1 MNDFTKQLKDNLGKK
16 STPLSGQE
24 QDALWDSIA
33 TQLDVSGQEQ
43 DALWESIANQLDAD
57 DLKANHMKS
66 RRRIAG
72 YTSVAIIVA
81 FLGWFLYPNTE
92 LPIDAKEIQKQAHAS
107 DVSTSEAL
115 SKTLT
120 QGTSFIGET
129 PALSANSDGIFES
142 TSDGVFDAAANETQ
156 KSSVAEP
163 PAIVGNERL
172 AIHASVAST
181 KDYSTSYS
189 EENTEFDT
197 ELTSMDLLRFMD
209 LKNPPESLQQPVAEL
224 APMAPSYDEKSSGN
238 EGPDRSFNLR
248 MFQGPTWSKFSY
260 LEQDGINL
268 LAQNDNMKSDG
279 SWSVGGMIEF
289 NALQQN
295 WGVGIEWNEFIHQLN
310 YQGTF
315 EQFNIIDDVL
325 LQVEV
330 DPNSGDTLNS
340 VIGSA
345 EVLVLVQRRV
355 VHHNR
360 LRTVTIPLE
369 WQKQWSFTPILHGGI
384 AFGALVHW
392 RTLVSGRTFTEKE
405 GTFVDYSDSEFPS
418 NLIYVAPMFRMH
430 STYDIAPDL
439 SIELSARISSM
450 KYSSSQTSDLPDQI
464 GQFNGRLLTG
474 NLSFGVTRVIQY
486 KRKKLRNR
494 L

>member
-1 MNDFTKQLKDNLGKK
+1 MNDFIKQLQDNLGKK
-16 STPLSGQE
+16 PTHLSGQE
-24 QDALWDSIA
+24 QDALWGSIA
-33 TQLDVSGQEQ
+33 TQLDVSAQEQ
-43 DALWESIANQLDAD
+43 DALWESIAMQLDAD
-57 DLKANHMKS
+57 DLKVNRMWS

-72 YTSVAIIVA
+72 YTSLAVIVA
-81 FLGWFLYPNTE
+81 FLGWLLYPNPE
-92 LPIDAKEIQKQAHAS
+92 SPIVARKIQKKAQVS
-107 DVSTSEAL
+107 DVSDPEAQ
-115 SKTLT
+115 SKPLT

-129 PALSANSDGIFES
+129 PALSANSDG
-142 TSDGVFDAAANETQ
+142 VFDSTLDGIFDVAANETQ

-163 PAIVGNERL
+163 PGIVGNERL
-172 AIHASVAST
+172 AIHASSAST

-197 ELTSMDLLRFMD
+197 ELTSMYLLRFMD
-209 LKNPPESLQQPVAEL
+209 VKNPPESLQKPFAEL
-224 APMAPSYDEKSSGN
+224 AQMAPSYDEKSSGN
-238 EGPDRSFNLR
+238 ERPDRSFNLR

-268 LAQNDNMKSDG
+268 LAQNDNMKSDE

-289 NALQQN
+289 DALQQN

-330 DPNSGDTLNS
+330 DQNSGDTLNS

-360 LRTVTIPLE
+360 LRTITIPLE

-384 AFGALVHW
+384 ALGALVHW
-392 RTLVSGRTFTEKE
+392 RALITGLTFTENE
-405 GTFVDYSDSEFPS
+405 GDFVNYSDSEFPS
-418 NLIYVAPMFRMH
+418 NRISVAPMFRMH

-450 KYSSSQTSDLPDQI
+450 KYASLPDQN

-474 NLSFGVTRVIQY
+474 NLSFGVTRVIRY
-486 KRKKLRNR
+486 KRKVR
-494 L
+494 LLN

>member
-1 MNDFTKQLKDNLGKK
+1 MNDFIKQLQDNLGKK
-16 STPLSGQE
+16 PTPISGQE
-24 QDALWDSIA
+24 QGALWGSIA
-33 TQLDVSGQEQ
+33 TQLDVSAQEQ
-43 DALWESIANQLDAD
+43 DALWESIAMQLDAD
-57 DLKANHMKS
+57 DLKVNRMWS

-72 YTSVAIIVA
+72 YTSVAVIVA
-81 FLGWFLYPNTE
+81 FLGWLLYPNPEST
-92 LPIDAKEIQKQAHAS
+92 IVAKKIQKQAQVS
-107 DVSTSEAL
+107 DVSDPEAL
-115 SKTLT
+115 SKPLT
-120 QGTSFIGET
+120 QGTSFIDET
-129 PALSANSDGIFES
+129 PALSANSDGVFDS
-142 TSDGVFDAAANETQ
+142 TLDGIFDAAANETQ

-163 PAIVGNERL
+163 PGIVGNERL
-172 AIHASVAST
+172 AIHASSAST

-197 ELTSMDLLRFMD
+197 ELTSMYLLRFMD
-209 LKNPPESLQQPVAEL
+209 VKNPPESLQKPVTKL
-224 APMAPSYDEKSSGN
+224 AQMTPSYDEKSRGN
-238 EGPDRSFNLR
+238 ERPDRSFNLR

-268 LAQNDNMKSDG
+268 LAQNDNMKSDE

-289 NALQQN
+289 DALQQN

-315 EQFNIIDDVL
+315 EQFKFIDDVL

-330 DPNSGDTLNS
+330 DQNSGDTLNS

-384 AFGALVHW
+384 ALGALVHW
-392 RTLVSGRTFTEKE
+392 RTLITGLTFTENE
-405 GTFVDYSDSEFPS
+405 GDFVNYSDSEFPS
-418 NLIYVAPMFRMH
+418 NRISVAPMFRMH

-439 SIELSARISSM
+439 CIELSARISSM
-450 KYSSSQTSDLPDQI
+450 KYASLPDQN

-474 NLSFGVTRVIQY
+474 NLSFGVTRVIRY
-486 KRKKLRNR
+486 KRKVR
-494 L
+494 LLN

>member
-1 MNDFTKQLKDNLGKK
+1 MNDFTKQLKDNLEKK

-57 DLKANHMKS
+57 DLKANHMKT

-81 FLGWFLYPNTE
+81 YLGWFLYPNTE

-392 RTLVSGRTFTEKE
+392 RTLITGLTFTEKE
-405 GTFVDYSDSEFPS
+405 GDFVNYSDSEFPS

>member
-16 STPLSGQE
+16 STPLSGPE

-81 FLGWFLYPNTE
+81 FLGWFLYPNAE
-92 LPIDAKEIQKQAHAS
+92 LPIDAKEIQKQAKAS

-115 SKTLT
+115 SKSLSK
-120 QGTSFIGET
+120 GTSFNGET
-129 PALSANSDGIFES
+129 PALSAN
-142 TSDGVFDAAANETQ
+142 SDGVFDAAANETQ

-172 AIHASVAST
+172 AINASLASTKEAST

-189 EENTEFDT
+189 EGNTEIDT
-197 ELTSMDLLRFMD
+197 ELTSIDMLRFMD
-209 LKNPPESLQQPVAEL
+209 LKNPPESLQQPVSEL
-224 APMAPSYDEKSSGN
+224 AQMPPSYDEKSSEN

-289 NALQQN
+289 DALQQN

-330 DPNSGDTLNS
+330 NPNTGDTLNS

-369 WQKQWSFTPILHGGI
+369 WQKQWSFTPTFHGGI

-392 RTLVSGRTFTEKE
+392 RTLIAGLTFTEKE
-405 GTFVDYSDSEFPS
+405 GDFVNYSDSEFPS
-418 NLIYVAPMFRMH
+418 NRISVAPMFRMH

-439 SIELSARISSM
+439 SIALSARISSM

-474 NLSFGVTRVIQY
+474 NLSFGVTRAIRY
-486 KRKKLRNR
+486 KRKNLRNR

>member
-1 MNDFTKQLKDNLGKK
+1 
-16 STPLSGQE
+16 
-24 QDALWDSIA
+24 
-33 TQLDVSGQEQ
+33 
-43 DALWESIANQLDAD
+43 
-57 DLKANHMKS
+57 
-66 RRRIAG
+66 
-72 YTSVAIIVA
+72 
-81 FLGWFLYPNTE
+81 
-92 LPIDAKEIQKQAHAS
+92 
-107 DVSTSEAL
+107 
-115 SKTLT
+115 
-120 QGTSFIGET
+120 
-129 PALSANSDGIFES
+129 
-142 TSDGVFDAAANETQ
+142 
-156 KSSVAEP
+156 
-163 PAIVGNERL
+163 
-172 AIHASVAST
+172 
-181 KDYSTSYS
+181 
-189 EENTEFDT
+189 
-197 ELTSMDLLRFMD
+197 MD

-315 EQFNIIDDVL
+315 EQFNIFDDVL

-418 NLIYVAPMFRMH
+418 NRISLAPMFRMN
-430 STYDIAPDL
+430 STYDIAPDW

-450 KYSSSQTSDLPDQI
+450 KYSSRQASDLPIQR
-464 GQFNGRLLTG
+464 GQFSGRFLTG
-474 NLSFGVTRVIQY
+474 NLSLGVSRVI
-486 KRKKLRNR
+486 R
-494 L
+494 

>member
-1 MNDFTKQLKDNLGKK
+1 MNDFIKQLQDNLGKK
-16 STPLSGQE
+16 PTPLSGQE
-24 QDALWDSIA
+24 QDALWGSIA
-33 TQLDVSGQEQ
+33 TQLDVSAQEQ
-43 DALWESIANQLDAD
+43 DALWESIAMQLDAD
-57 DLKANHMKS
+57 DLKVNRMWS

-72 YTSVAIIVA
+72 YTSLAVIVA
-81 FLGWFLYPNTE
+81 FLGWLLYPNPE
-92 LPIDAKEIQKQAHAS
+92 SPIVARKIQKKAQVS
-107 DVSTSEAL
+107 DVSDPEAL
-115 SKTLT
+115 SKPLT

-129 PALSANSDGIFES
+129 PALSANL
-142 TSDGVFDAAANETQ
+142 DGVFDSTLDGIFDVAANETQ

-163 PAIVGNERL
+163 PGIVGNERL
-172 AIHASVAST
+172 AKHASSAST

-189 EENTEFDT
+189 EKNTEFDT
-197 ELTSMDLLRFMD
+197 ELTSMYLLRFMD
-209 LKNPPESLQQPVAEL
+209 VKNPPESLQKPFAEL
-224 APMAPSYDEKSSGN
+224 AQMAPSYDEKSSGN
-238 EGPDRSFNLR
+238 ERPDRSFNLR

-268 LAQNDNMKSDG
+268 LAQNDNMKSDE
-279 SWSVGGMIEF
+279 SWSVCGIIEF
-289 NALQQN
+289 DALQQN

-330 DPNSGDTLNS
+330 DQNSGDTLNS

-360 LRTVTIPLE
+360 LRTITIPLE

-384 AFGALVHW
+384 ALGALVHW
-392 RTLVSGRTFTEKE
+392 RALITGLTFTENE
-405 GTFVDYSDSEFPS
+405 GDFVNYSDSEFPS
-418 NLIYVAPMFRMH
+418 NRISVAPMFRMH

-450 KYSSSQTSDLPDQI
+450 KYASLPDQN

-474 NLSFGVTRVIQY
+474 NLSFGVTRVIRY
-486 KRKKLRNR
+486 KRKVR
-494 L
+494 LLN

>member
-1 MNDFTKQLKDNLGKK
+1 MNDFIKQLQDNLGKK
-16 STPLSGQE
+16 PTPLSGQE
-24 QDALWDSIA
+24 QDALWGSIA
-33 TQLDVSGQEQ
+33 KQLDVSAQEQ
-43 DALWESIANQLDAD
+43 DALWDSIAMQLDAD
-57 DLKANHMKS
+57 DLKVNRMWS

-72 YTSVAIIVA
+72 YTSLAVIVA
-81 FLGWFLYPNTE
+81 FLGWLLYPNPE
-92 LPIDAKEIQKQAHAS
+92 SPIVAKKIQKKAQVS
-107 DVSTSEAL
+107 DVSDPEAL
-115 SKTLT
+115 SKPLT
-120 QGTSFIGET
+120 QGTSFIDET
-129 PALSANSDGIFES
+129 PALSANSDGVFDS
-142 TSDGVFDAAANETQ
+142 TLDGIFDAAANETQ

-163 PAIVGNERL
+163 PGIVGNERL
-172 AIHASVAST
+172 AIHASSAST

-189 EENTEFDT
+189 EENTEFAT
-197 ELTSMDLLRFMD
+197 ELTSMGLLRFMD
-209 LKNPPESLQQPVAEL
+209 LKKPLESLQQPVAEL
-224 APMAPSYDEKSSGN
+224 AEMAPSYDKKIRGN

-268 LAQNDNMKSDG
+268 LAQNDNMKSDE

-289 NALQQN
+289 DALQQN

-310 YQGTF
+310 YKGTF

-330 DPNSGDTLNS
+330 DQNSGDTLNS

-360 LRTVTIPLE
+360 LRTITIPLE

-392 RTLVSGRTFTEKE
+392 RTLLSGRTFTEQE
-405 GTFVDYSDSEFPS
+405 GNFVNYSDSEFLS
-418 NLIYVAPMFRMH
+418 NRISVAPMFRVH

-450 KYSSSQTSDLPDQI
+450 KYASLPDQI
-464 GQFNGRLLTG
+464 CQFNGRLLTG
-474 NLSFGVTRVIQY
+474 NLSFGVTRVILAL
-486 KRKKLRNR
+486 LRQ
-494 L
+494 

>member
-1 MNDFTKQLKDNLGKK
+1 MNDFIKQLQDNLGKK
-16 STPLSGQE
+16 PTPLSGQE
-24 QDALWDSIA
+24 QDALWGSIA
-33 TQLDVSGQEQ
+33 TQLDVSAQEQ
-43 DALWESIANQLDAD
+43 DALWESIAIQLDAD
-57 DLKANHMKS
+57 DLKVNRMWS

-72 YTSVAIIVA
+72 YTSLAVIVA
-81 FLGWFLYPNTE
+81 FLGWLLYPNPE
-92 LPIDAKEIQKQAHAS
+92 SPIVARKIQKKAQVS
-107 DVSTSEAL
+107 DVSDPEAL
-115 SKTLT
+115 SKPLT

-129 PALSANSDGIFES
+129 PALSANL
-142 TSDGVFDAAANETQ
+142 DGVFDSTLDGIFDVAANETQ

-163 PAIVGNERL
+163 PGIVGNERL
-172 AIHASVAST
+172 AKHASSAST

-189 EENTEFDT
+189 EKNTEFDT
-197 ELTSMDLLRFMD
+197 ELTSMYLLRFMD
-209 LKNPPESLQQPVAEL
+209 VKNPPESLQKPFAEL
-224 APMAPSYDEKSSGN
+224 AQMAPSYDEKSSGN
-238 EGPDRSFNLR
+238 ERPDRSFNLR

-268 LAQNDNMKSDG
+268 LAQNDNMKSDE

-289 NALQQN
+289 DALQQN

-330 DPNSGDTLNS
+330 DQNSGDTLNS

-360 LRTVTIPLE
+360 LRTITIPLE

-384 AFGALVHW
+384 ALGALVHW
-392 RTLVSGRTFTEKE
+392 RALITGLTFTENE
-405 GTFVDYSDSEFPS
+405 GDFVNYSDSEFPS
-418 NLIYVAPMFRMH
+418 NRISVAPMLRMH

-450 KYSSSQTSDLPDQI
+450 KYASLPDQN

-474 NLSFGVTRVIQY
+474 NLSFGVTRVIRY
-486 KRKKLRNR
+486 KRKVR
-494 L
+494 LLN

>member
-1 MNDFTKQLKDNLGKK
+1 MNDFIKQLQDNLGKK
-16 STPLSGQE
+16 PTPLSGQE
-24 QDALWDSIA
+24 QDALWGSIA
-33 TQLDVSGQEQ
+33 TQLDVSAQEQ
-43 DALWESIANQLDAD
+43 DALWESIAMQLDAD
-57 DLKANHMKS
+57 DLKVNRMWS

-72 YTSVAIIVA
+72 YTSLAVIVA
-81 FLGWFLYPNTE
+81 FLGWLLYPNPE
-92 LPIDAKEIQKQAHAS
+92 SPIVARKIQKKAQVS
-107 DVSTSEAL
+107 DVSDPEAL
-115 SKTLT
+115 SKPLT

-129 PALSANSDGIFES
+129 PAPSANSDGVFDS
-142 TSDGVFDAAANETQ
+142 TLDGIFDAAANETQ

-163 PAIVGNERL
+163 PGIVGNERL
-172 AIHASVAST
+172 AIHASSAST

-197 ELTSMDLLRFMD
+197 ELTSMYLLRFMD
-209 LKNPPESLQQPVAEL
+209 VKNPPESLQKPFAEL
-224 APMAPSYDEKSSGN
+224 AQMAPSYDEKSSGN
-238 EGPDRSFNLR
+238 ERPDRSFNLR
-248 MFQGPTWSKFSY
+248 IFQGPTWSKFSY

-268 LAQNDNMKSDG
+268 LAQNDNMKSDE

-289 NALQQN
+289 DALQQN

-310 YQGTF
+310 YKGTF

-330 DPNSGDTLNS
+330 DQNSGDTLNS

-360 LRTVTIPLE
+360 LRTITIPLE
-369 WQKQWSFTPILHGGI
+369 WHKQWSFTPILHGGI

-392 RTLVSGRTFTEKE
+392 RALITGLTFTENE
-405 GTFVDYSDSEFPS
+405 GDFVNYSDSEFPS
-418 NLIYVAPMFRMH
+418 NRISVAPMFRMH

-450 KYSSSQTSDLPDQI
+450 KYASLPDQNC
-464 GQFNGRLLTG
+464 QFNGRLLTG
-474 NLSFGVTRVIQY
+474 NLSFGVTRVIRY
-486 KRKKLRNR
+486 KRKVR
-494 L
+494 LLN